1 MSIFDEMTQ
10 RRGTGSYK
18 WDSARQD
25 DVIPLWV
32 ADMDFRTAPVVQ
44 RALERRLS
52 QGIFGYTLVTPD
64 YYEALTRWFRE
75 KHGYDFSAD
84 RVIYTS
90 GVVPAISA
98 IIKALVKPGEGVI
111 VQTPVY
117 NCFFSSIRNNGC
129 VQVDSPLLREDLPDG
144 RFTYTIDF
152 DDLEEKAA
160 RPDVKMLLLCNPHN
174 PAGRLWTE
182 PELRRIA
189 EICRENS
196 VTVVSDEI
204 HCELTEPGM
213 EYVAYGPIDAEVNE
227 GHPAA
232 VICLS
237 PSKAFNIA
245 GLQIANIVCPDRETQ
260 TLIDKAINQNEVC
273 DVNPFG
279 VEALKAAYTPE
290 GEEWLDSL
298 REYLWENYRMLCE
311 RFEAEL
317 PECPV
322 SLLEA
327 TYLPWV
333 DVSALSI
340 SSEEMEHRLVEEARV
355 WVNCGDMYGE
365 GGYLRINIACPRERL
380 SQGLDRLISWLRDHL
395 G

>member
-1 MSIFDEMTQ
+1 MSIFDEMTV

-18 WDSARQD
+18 WDSASYD

-44 RALERRLS
+44 RALERRVA

-64 YYEALTRWFRE
+64 YYEALTHWFRE
-75 KHGYDFSAD
+75 KHSYHLSAD

-129 VQVDSPLLREDLPDG
+129 MQVDSPLLREDLPDG

-160 RPDVKMLLLCNPHN
+160 RPEVKMLLLCNPHN

-182 PELRRIA
+182 PELSRIA

-196 VTVVSDEI
+196 VIVVSDEI
-204 HCELTEPGM
+204 HNELTEPGT
-213 EYVAYGPIDAEVNE
+213 EYVAYGPIDAEVND
-227 GHPAA
+227 GHPTA
-232 VICLS
+232 VVCLS

-245 GLQIANIVCPDRETQ
+245 GLQIANIVCPDAETQ
-260 TLIDKAINQNEVC
+260 SLIDKAINQNEVC

-290 GEEWLDSL
+290 GEEWLEEL
-298 REYLWENYRMLCE
+298 RGYLWDNYRMLCE
-311 RFEAEL
+311 RFTAEL

-327 TYLPWV
+327 TYLPWI
-333 DVSALSI
+333 DVSALSLG
-340 SSEEMEHRLVEEARV
+340 SEEMEHRLVEEARV

-380 SQGLDRLISWLRDHL
+380 SQGLDRLIPWLREHL